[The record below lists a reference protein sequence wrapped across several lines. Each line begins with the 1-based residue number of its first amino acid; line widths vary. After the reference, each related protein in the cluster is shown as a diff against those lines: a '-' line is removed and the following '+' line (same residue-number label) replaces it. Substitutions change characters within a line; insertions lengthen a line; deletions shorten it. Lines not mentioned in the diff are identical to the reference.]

1 MVGGNIQLHIVKP
14 SACLETDFYCDKI
27 QCNSTALCLHFIT
40 STSIILIE
48 AEGKRRNP
56 ITQVSLLIFYQSL
69 NVLPFTHLPNQLT
82 QPDLRSNTPVS
93 AMNGVVKTLER
104 RKCLPL
110 WTWSTYLHGTSD
122 YAANEAHANPKHIQT
137 IRNLVITAWNATST
151 QTMVR
156 IPACRD
162 KTMKS
167 V

>member
-1 MVGGNIQLHIVKP
+1 
-14 SACLETDFYCDKI
+14 LETDFYCDTI
-27 QCNSTALCLHFIT
+27 QCKSTALCLHFIT
-40 STSIILIE
+40 STSIILIKV
-48 AEGKRRNP
+48 EGKRWNP

-82 QPDLRSNTPVS
+82 QPDLWSDTPVS

-110 WTWSTYLHGTSD
+110 WTWSAYLHGTSY

-137 IRNLVITAWNATST
+137 TWNLVITAWNATST
-151 QTMVR
+151 QRMVR
-156 IPACRD
+156 IPTCRD

>member
-122 YAANEAHANPKHIQT
+122 YAANEAHVNPKHIQT

-156 IPACRD
+156 IPTCRD